1 MTFIADEA
9 ATWAQGMANYFNDV
23 AREPPAKKCKRNT
36 VRFLPQRLATLD
48 WMRAIENSL
57 RVSRSGEGGG
67 GPGKAQ
73 GVLPGTRVQSKV
85 LANWAPSLQRTRH
98 PLRIAG
104 GQPPDEKW

>member
-67 GPGKAQ
+67 GSG
-73 GVLPGTRVQSKV
+73 QS
-85 LANWAPSLQRTRH
+85 AGG
-98 PLRIAG
+98 IAG
-104 GQPPDEKW
+104 YEGPIQGLSELGAEPPEDETPAQDCGRPAPG